1 MFPFEFTALEMKN
14 IFYNICKSKRG
25 KYIKKKKKA
34 FFQIYYHLAL
44 SQNLVGSLSEG

>member
-25 KYIKKKKKA
+25 KYIKKKKKSV
-34 FFQIYYHLAL
+34 L
-44 SQNLVGSLSEG
+44 SNILPPGPFPEFGREFK